1 MNIDGLNIDF
11 MGARRIALAASAVVL
26 VLSMGSVLTRGMNF
40 GLDFT
45 GGDLLELSYQGEA
58 DLAGIR
64 AALTGAGFENPL
76 VQNFGTVTDVLVR
89 LPLQEEAEEGETRE
103 RVLAALRAHD
113 PAVELRRFEF
123 VGPQVGEELTERGGL
138 AMLIAL
144 VLIFIY
150 VMLRFRW
157 KFAAGTISALV
168 HDVIVV
174 VGFFS
179 LFGFGFDLTIL
190 AAVLATIGYSLNDT
204 IVVFDRIRENFRLMR
219 RGTAEEVINRS
230 INQMLGRTMI
240 TSLTTLLVLICLF
253 LLGGETVSGFAL
265 ALIVGVVVGTYSSI
279 YVASAAALALN
290 VSPADLIPPK
300 REEIDSMP

>member
-1 MNIDGLNIDF
+1 MNVDSFNFDF
-11 MGARRIALAASAVVL
+11 MGVRRIALAASAVVL
-26 VLSMGSVLTRGMNF
+26 VLSMGSVLTRGLNF

-76 VQNFGTVTDVLVR
+76 VQNFGTITDVLVR

-113 PAVELRRFEF
+113 PSVELRRFEF

-219 RGTAEEVINRS
+219 RGTAKEVINRS